1 MITMAHIQVTRR
13 ELLHDDAN
21 DYRQSFFR
29 QRVTCDIQVPPIT
42 HTRISCFPE
51 ELLEAGHIFLPKIP
65 FDRSCDENSH
75 QLKGLRFTILVH
87 TEYQVFPWKLQCFC
101 HGFRRKTRSTFSIGV
116 WFATNKS
123 VDPASAIT
131 HAIKTQ
137 KNSGRPHVV
146 HGGLAQFTCLRCVCD
161 IICTQL
167 KQLPNR
173 RRTRNGQELN
183 PYRGREAKAARNG
196 LPYSYR

>member
-1 MITMAHIQVTRR
+1 MKARMGVAGCSMITMAHIQVTRR

-87 TEYQVFPWKLQCFC
+87 TECGNFSVFVMASAEKREAPSVLEYGLPPTRAWT
-101 HGFRRKTRSTFSIGV
+101 RRVPSHTRSKHKKIQAG
-116 WFATNKS
+116 
-123 VDPASAIT
+123 
-131 HAIKTQ
+131 HM
-137 KNSGRPHVV
+137 
-146 HGGLAQFTCLRCVCD
+146 
-161 IICTQL
+161 
-167 KQLPNR
+167 
-173 RRTRNGQELN
+173 
-183 PYRGREAKAARNG
+183 
-196 LPYSYR
+196 

>member
-1 MITMAHIQVTRR
+1 MFPGRIARGGTHILAEDSVRSIVRR
-13 ELLHDDAN
+13 KLAPT
-21 DYRQSFFR
+21 
-29 QRVTCDIQVPPIT
+29 QRSAIYYIGSYGV
-42 HTRISCFPE
+42 
-51 ELLEAGHIFLPKIP
+51 
-65 FDRSCDENSH
+65 
-75 QLKGLRFTILVH
+75 
-87 TEYQVFPWKLQCFC
+87 WKLQCFC